1 YNRLSQRCH
10 NGTVFAVT
18 VLNRTISK
26 PFHCRSPQ
34 ECILSGLLSICG
46 KKVLHIDQNPH
57 YGGEGASISPLEE
70 LYKRFQVPGP
80 PKGMGQGKEWTIDLI
95 PKFLL
100 SNGQLVKM
108 LLYTEVTRYLDFKV
122 VEGSYV
128 YQAGKIHK
136 VPVTEADTQASD
148 LMGMFDKRRFRK
160 LLLFVLNFDE
170 HDPRTFLDM
179 DPNRTTMRDVFRHFD
194 LGTDAV
200 EFTGHALALQ
210 SGDDY
215 LDQPCLQTLK
225 RIKLYS
231 DSLARYDHSPYLYPL
246 YGLGELPQGF
256 ARLSSQNGGKYL
268 QNRKVDDII
277 IESGRVVGVKSHGE
291 VFRCKQLLCDPSYA
305 PGRVR
310 KVGRVIRVI
319 CLLNHP
325 IRNTHDAK
333 SCHIIIPHTQVQRKS
348 DIYVCMVSFGHNVA
362 PEGKYIAV
370 VSTNVETSNPEK
382 EVQTGLALLEP
393 IMQKFI
399 SITDLMVPTDDGR
412 RSQIFVSRSYDA
424 TTHSETEC
432 EDIKD
437 LFRHMTG
444 AEFSFEDF
452 QRDKMEACPEF

>member
-1 YNRLSQRCH
+1 M
-10 NGTVFAVT
+10 
-18 VLNRTISK
+18 
-26 PFHCRSPQ
+26 
-34 ECILSGLLSICG
+34 SICG

-70 LYKRFQVPGP
+70 LYKRFHVPGP
-80 PKGMGQGKEWTIDLI
+80 PKGMGQGKEWTVDLV

-179 DPNRTTMRDVFRHFD
+179 DPNRTSMRDVFKHFD
-194 LGTDAV
+194 LGTDVV
-200 EFTGHALALQ
+200 ELTGHALALQ
-210 SGDDY
+210 SSDDY
-215 LDQPCLQTLK
+215 LDQPCLQTIK

-256 ARLSSQNGGKYL
+256 ARLSSQNGCTYL
-268 QNRKVDDII
+268 QNRRVDDII
-277 IESGRVVGVKSHGE
+277 IENGRVVGVKSHGE
-291 VFRCKQLLCDPSYA
+291 SVLSTDIGSDWQVFRCKQLLCDPSYA

-310 KVGRVIRVI
+310 KVGRVIRAI

-325 IRNTHDAK
+325 IRNTQDAK
-333 SCHIIIPHTQVQRKS
+333 SCHIIIPHTQVHRKS
-348 DIYVCMVSFGHNVA
+348 DIYVCMVSYGHNVA

-370 VSTNVETSNPEK
+370 VSTSVETGNPEK
-382 EVQTGLALLEP
+382 EVQPGLALLEP

-437 LFRHMTG
+437 LFRRMTG

-452 QRDKMEACPEF
+452 RRDSEADTDD